1 MKTRVPLLAAVLSVC
16 FYSYSYCETING
28 TTNNAAANGPVW
40 NMADILPPEAG
51 ITVGSVLYRY
61 TVEKNVN
68 DDFTVTIQNRK
79 LGTANDYIF
88 RETDDWSQVP
98 GSTINKSFTLSN
110 VPSELFG
117 EGSIETTGFGTV
129 NDPSVYYTY
138 KFDPCYIII
147 ANPECPGYNLALYDW
162 LKERGLLDREPDVND
177 PYYDEWVQLN
187 LNRETEV
194 DEEEKDEEQ
203 AKREEEETTEN
214 DPIEML
220 NKNVDIE
227 GFIDGARQ
235 NDIISQL
242 STIPQFEVYTNAI
255 IPGGIY
261 EETIT
266 LQDSDLPDNARA
278 LSNLGRDEVHREMVR
293 SQYRN

>member
-1 MKTRVPLLAAVLSVC
+1 MAAALLLGFS
-16 FYSYSYCETING
+16 SYSYCETING
-28 TTNNAAANGPVW
+28 TTNNAAINGPVW
-40 NMADILPPEAG
+40 NMADVLPDTAG
-51 ITVGSVLYRY
+51 ITIGSVLYRY
-61 TVEKNVN
+61 TVQKNAN

-88 RETDDWSQVP
+88 RETDDWSQLP
-98 GSTINKSFTLSN
+98 GATINKSVTVSN
-110 VPSELFG
+110 LPAELFG
-117 EGSIETTGFGTV
+117 EGSIATTGFGTV
-129 NDPSVYYTY
+129 QNPSVYYTY
-138 KFDPCYIII
+138 RFDPCYIVI
-147 ANPECPGYNLALYDW
+147 ANPECPGYESALYDW
-162 LKERGLLDREPDVND
+162 LKERGLLDGEPDVND

-187 LNRETEV
+187 INRETEV
-194 DEEEKDEEQ
+194 DEEE
-203 AKREEEETTEN
+203 EEEEKQAKSDEDKEKEL

-235 NDIISQL
+235 SDIISQL
-242 STIPQFEVYTNAI
+242 STIPQFEVYMNAQ
-255 IPGGIY
+255 IPGGVY
-261 EETIT
+261 EESIT

>member
-1 MKTRVPLLAAVLSVC
+1 MAAVLLVC
-16 FYSYSYCETING
+16 FSSYSYCETING
-28 TTNNAAANGPVW
+28 TTNNAAINGPVW
-40 NMADILPPEAG
+40 NMADVLPDTAG
-51 ITVGSVLYRY
+51 ITIGSVLYRY
-61 TVEKNVN
+61 TVQKNTN

-88 RETDDWSQVP
+88 RETDDWSQLP
-98 GSTINKSFTLSN
+98 GATINKSVTVSSL
-110 VPSELFG
+110 PAELFG
-117 EGSIETTGFGTV
+117 EGSIATTGFGTV
-129 NDPSVYYTY
+129 QNPSVYYTY
-138 KFDPCYIII
+138 RFDPCYIVI
-147 ANPECPGYNLALYDW
+147 ANPECPGYEQALYDW

-177 PYYDEWVQLN
+177 PFYDEWVQLN

-194 DEEEKDEEQ
+194 EEEEKDEEQ
-203 AKREEEETTEN
+203 AKREEEESTEN

-220 NKNVDIE
+220 NQNVDIE